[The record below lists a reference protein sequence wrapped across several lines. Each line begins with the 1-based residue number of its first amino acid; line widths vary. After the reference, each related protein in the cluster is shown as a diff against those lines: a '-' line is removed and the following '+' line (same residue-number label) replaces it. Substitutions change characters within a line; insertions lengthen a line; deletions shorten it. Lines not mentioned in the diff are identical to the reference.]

1 METFQAGCTTLSQG
15 SFESLV
21 QQYGR
26 LVLNTALRVLGD
38 VNLAN
43 DVHQEVFLAV
53 WRRWASYNG
62 QVNWTAYLYRATVR
76 KALEAVKQRSRTQG
90 GDGIPEPYSQREGP
104 GQALAAEELRKGLAA
119 ALARLPERQAEAFV
133 LIRLEGLDASQAA
146 GLIGCSPD
154 TVRVHLHRAVK
165 RLSWELREYLG

>member
-1 METFQAGCTTLSQG
+1 MSQG

-62 QVNWTAYLYRATVR
+62 QVNWTAYLYRTTVR
-76 KALEAVKQRSRTQG
+76 KALEAAERRPRTQG
-90 GDGIPEPYSQREGP
+90 CEERPEPSSHREGP
-104 GQALAAEELRKGLAA
+104 GQALAAKELRQGLAA
-119 ALARLPERQAEAFV
+119 ALARLPKQQAEAFV

-146 GLIGCSPD
+146 ALLGCSRD
-154 TVRVHLHRAVK
+154 TVRVHLHRAIK

>member
-1 METFQAGCTTLSQG
+1 MSQG

-38 VNLAN
+38 ANLAN

-76 KALEAVKQRSRTQG
+76 KALEAAQRRPRTSG
-90 GDGIPEPYSQREGP
+90 GDVRPEPSSQRQGP
-104 GQALAAEELRKGLAA
+104 GQALAAEELRLGLAA
-119 ALARLPERQAEAFV
+119 ALARLPQQQSEAFV
-133 LIRLEGLDASQAA
+133 LIRLEGLDAAQAA
-146 GLIGCSPD
+146 VLLGCSQN
-154 TVRVHLHRAVK
+154 TVRVHLHRAIK